1 MRSLAIE
8 RPGSDNRFIVIDE
21 PDCQSAK
28 DRVSDM
34 PQMIAKKRER
44 ILFSMTKDLPFT
56 ITATTGP
63 VVDTT
68 SQGS

>member
-1 MRSLAIE
+1 MKI
-8 RPGSDNRFIVIDE
+8 GFNVIVIDE

-34 PQMIAKKRER
+34 LQMIAKKRER

-68 SQGS
+68 GQDS